1 MGKKLSFDLTD
12 ENAETLEAIKQE
24 QRTPF
29 GQTINSLIELFC
41 RIPADVNN
49 ELLTF
54 CKQQIKDL
62 YEEMDKA
69 GEYEAQALMNKS
81 QAYQNLAMFLNR
93 GRRISIDSIES
104 KPKMQKIEMLDGVLI
119 CPSDYIILNR
129 EAAEACDYASVV
141 EVRNAKFG
149 VPHFVFFH
157 SKDAINYDQSD
168 YKMIH
173 EFCVREWP
181 RFQEIIDSLV
191 EPIPDP
197 DADDKWQYLNEKE
210 VAEAPQIGHFSIY
223 IQDDPRYP
231 SNYKPPMGTR
241 IIKF

>member
-41 RIPADVNN
+41 RIPADVNG

-54 CKQQIKDL
+54 CKERIKEL
-62 YEEMDKA
+62 YEEMDRA

-104 KPKMQKIEMLDGVLI
+104 KPKMQRIDMLNGCLI

-129 EAAEACDYASVV
+129 DDAEFCDYASVV

-149 VPHFVFFH
+149 VPHFVYFN
-157 SKDAINYDQSD
+157 SKEANEYKDYD
-168 YKMIH
+168 YEIIEKA
-173 EFCVREWP
+173 CVKEWP

-197 DADDKWQYLNEKE
+197 DADNKWQYLNEKE
-210 VAEAPQIGHFSIY
+210 VNEAPKIGHFSIY
-223 IQDDPRYP
+223 IQGDPRYP

-241 IIKF
+241 IIRN

>member
-41 RIPADVNN
+41 RIPADVNG

-54 CKQQIKDL
+54 CKERIKEL
-62 YEEMDKA
+62 YEEMDRA

-81 QAYQNLAMFLNR
+81 QTYQNLAMFLNR

-104 KPKMQKIEMLDGVLI
+104 KPKMQRIDMLNGCLI

-129 EAAEACDYASVV
+129 DDAEFCDYASVV

-149 VPHFVFFH
+149 VPHFVYFH
-157 SKDAINYDQSD
+157 SKEANEYKDYD
-168 YKMIH
+168 YEMI
-173 EFCVREWP
+173 EKACVKEWP

-197 DADDKWQYLNEKE
+197 NADSKWVYLNQKE
-210 VAEAPQIGHFSIY
+210 VDEAPQIGHFSIY
-223 IQDDPRYP
+223 IQGDPRYP

-241 IIKF
+241 IIRN

>member
-12 ENAETLEAIKQE
+12 ENAETLNAIKQE

-29 GQTINSLIELFC
+29 GQTINSLIEFFC
-41 RIPADVNN
+41 RIPADVSG

-62 YEEMDKA
+62 YEEMDRA

-81 QAYQNLAMFLNR
+81 QTYQNLAMFLNH

-104 KPKMQKIEMLDGVLI
+104 KPKMQKIEMLNGALI

-129 EAAEACDYASVV
+129 DEAEDSEFASVV

-157 SKDAINYDQSD
+157 HKNANDYTQSD
-168 YKMIH
+168 YDIIEK
-173 EFCVREWP
+173 FCVREWP

-197 DADDKWQYLNEKE
+197 TANNKWQYLNAAE
-210 VAEAPQIGHFSIY
+210 VDAAPQIGHFSIY
-223 IQDDPRYP
+223 IQGDPRYP

-241 IIKF
+241 IIKY